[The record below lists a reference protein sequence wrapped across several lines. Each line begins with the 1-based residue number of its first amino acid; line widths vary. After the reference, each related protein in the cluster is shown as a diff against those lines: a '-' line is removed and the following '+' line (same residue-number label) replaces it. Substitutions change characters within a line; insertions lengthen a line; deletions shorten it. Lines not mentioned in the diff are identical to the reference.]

1 MRNCP
6 ITPMPIPMGIVV
18 TPQEQHNQ
26 TNSFQ
31 GQYNSARGF
40 ASTVAGGENN
50 WAHAMRST
58 IGGGQDNEASDA
70 PATVAG
76 GGQQNIVETVS
87 IDSEDAGTT
96 PRRTFR
102 GITHIDE
109 VIVNL

>member
-1 MRNCP
+1 M
-6 ITPMPIPMGIVV
+6 PMSIPMGIVV

-31 GQYNSARGF
+31 GQYNSASGF

-70 PATVAG
+70 PAIVAG
-76 GGQQNIVETVS
+76 GQHNTVETVS
-87 IDSEDAGTT
+87 TDSEDAGTT
-96 PRRTFR
+96 PRRIFR
-102 GITHIDE
+102 GISHIDE
-109 VIVNL
+109 IIFNL